1 MTRSY
6 LPADFR
12 GWLALGLF
20 VQSNFLFVLM
30 WAARD
35 LLNSQGFMT
44 LASAVI
50 VTAWVGGAVSFAYQ
64 MGKNVGEQT
73 AAVNKALDLAA
84 ANAPTPPAP
93 DIILKPGE
101 TAKAEESE

>member
-1 MTRSY
+1 MMAI

-50 VTAWVGGAVSFAYQ
+50 VTGWIGGAVAFAYSA
-64 MGKNVGEQT
+64 GKREGES
-73 AAVNKALDLAA
+73 AALANKALDLAA
-84 ANAPTPPAP
+84 ANSPTPVP
-93 DIILKPGE
+93 DVILKPGE
-101 TAKAEESE
+101 TAQAKE